1 MKRFLFPLALC
12 LFSASAMSDTKP
24 LNLTVCKATTS
35 DSTQLANVYGI
46 NGAFVV
52 ETSFKGVYH
61 KDVFIGEQSPY
72 VFVGKNSMI
81 VADTK
86 RVDGYVNFEGAEL
99 TIISKNGNTTLHLKD
114 CAETV
119 L

>member
-1 MKRFLFPLALC
+1 
-12 LFSASAMSDTKP
+12 MSDTKP

-46 NGAFVV
+46 NGAFVI

-72 VFVGKNSMI
+72 VF
-81 VADTK
+81 
-86 RVDGYVNFEGAEL
+86 
-99 TIISKNGNTTLHLKD
+99 ISKEGNTTLHLKD

>member
-1 MKRFLFPLALC
+1 MKRLLFPLL
-12 LFSASAMSDTKP
+12 LVSASAMSAEQP
-24 LNLTVCKATTS
+24 INLTVCQAVTS

-46 NGAFVV
+46 NGAFVI

-61 KDVFIGEQSPY
+61 KDVFIGEHSPY
-72 VFVGKNSMI
+72 VYVGKNSML
-81 VADTK
+81 VVDTK

-99 TIISKNGNTTLHLKD
+99 TIISKDGNTTLYLKD